1 MAFVLTVDQIYSRR
15 RVDRVEPTLAELA
28 SLRTRL
34 PFTRTVGD
42 EFQGVLEDPVSVV
55 DAILLLMRAD
65 DWHIGVGL
73 GGLIE
78 PLPDDARA
86 ARGDAF
92 LCARQ
97 AVEEAKRE
105 PSHLRLIAARER
117 EHEAADAE
125 AVLRLLWAVRAR
137 RTASGWEAVDRVR
150 VGRNQAEVAA
160 DLGISRQ
167 AVGQRLAAAHWSTEQ
182 EALPAITRLLD
193 RADRVASS

>member
-1 MAFVLTVDQIYSRR
+1 M
-15 RVDRVEPTLAELA
+15 LAELA
-28 SLRTRL
+28 DIHTRL

-42 EFQGVLEDPVSVV
+42 EFQGVLADPVSVV
-55 DAILLLMRAD
+55 AVILLLMRAD

-73 GGLIE
+73 GGLVE

-92 LCARQ
+92 LCARR
-97 AVEEAKRE
+97 AVEDAKRE

-125 AVLRLLWAVRAR
+125 AILRLLWAVRSR

-150 VGRNQAEVAA
+150 VDRNQAEVAA

-182 EALPAITRLLD
+182 EALPAITRLLA